1 MELTAAESR
10 VLGALI
16 EKHMT
21 TPDHYPLTT
30 KGLIAACNQSS
41 NRDPVVVYD
50 EDIVIDA
57 MNALRELRLAKTV
70 RRHGERA
77 MKHMEVVEEPLEID
91 RRQKALLAVL
101 MLRGP
106 QTVGELRS
114 RTERYCTFADLD
126 EVAMTIRPMEQRDEP
141 LVVLLDRQPGQKE
154 ARYLHLLSDAQA
166 VSPPETAQP
175 AERPTGELA
184 ALRQEV
190 ADLRAEVAEL
200 RSRITSTGREAGVRS
215 TSTSGTAGPS
225 S

>member
-30 KGLIAACNQSS
+30 NALIAACNQSS
-41 NRDPVVVYD
+41 NRDPVVSYD

-91 RRQKALLAVL
+91 RRQKVLLAVL
-101 MLRGP
+101 LLRGP
-106 QTVGELRS
+106 QTLGELRS

-126 EVAMTIRPMEQRDEP
+126 DVANTLAAMERRDEP
-141 LVVLLDRQPGQKE
+141 LVTLLSRRPGQKE
-154 ARYLHLLSDAQA
+154 ARYQQLISDEDIAAGIPAPPQEAAPA
-166 VSPPETAQP
+166 VD
-175 AERPTGELA
+175 ELA

-190 ADLRAEVAEL
+190 AALRSEVAHL
-200 RSRITSTGREAGVRS
+200 RGLI
-215 TSTSGTAGPS
+215 SG
-225 S
+225 

>member
-30 KGLIAACNQSS
+30 KALIAACNQSS
-41 NRDPVVVYD
+41 NRDPVVAYD

-101 MLRGP
+101 LLRGP
-106 QTVGELRS
+106 QTLGELRS
-114 RTERYCTFADLD
+114 RTERYCTFADLED
-126 EVAMTIRPMEQRDEP
+126 VADTLAAMERRDEP
-141 LVVLLDRQPGQKE
+141 LVTLLARRPGQKE
-154 ARYLHLLSDAQA
+154 ARYQQLISDEDIAAAIQA
-166 VSPPETAQP
+166 PPQEAAP
-175 AERPTGELA
+175 AVDELA
-184 ALRQEV
+184 VLRQEV
-190 ADLRAEVAEL
+190 AALRSEVAHL
-200 RSRITSTGREAGVRS
+200 RGLI
-215 TSTSGTAGPS
+215 SG
-225 S
+225 